1 MGGGQQMLAGMPQ
14 RLYAATPTR
23 LTTWMD
29 CPRRYRFAYLD
40 RPPPRRGAPWA
51 HNSLG
56 SSVHLALAGW
66 WRLPV
71 TKRTPSA
78 AGALLSARWV
88 EEGYRDPEQSTR
100 WRQRARA
107 LVERYVGALDPHD
120 EPCGVERT
128 VGLRY
133 GGAALSGRVDR
144 IDERPAPDGR
154 PELVI
159 VDYKAGRH
167 VCTDEDARCS
177 LALAVYAA
185 AAARVLRQR
194 CRRVELHHVPSGTV
208 ASWEHTDEAL
218 DRHLGR
224 AEALAEECREAD
236 ARFTDARFTDARFA
250 DEATRDAAFPP
261 RPGPRCAWCDWSP
274 SCPEGR
280 TAAPAR
286 RSWDGLGEPD

>member
-1 MGGGQQMLAGMPQ
+1 MSGGQQTLAGMPQ

-40 RPPPRRGAPWA
+40 RPPPRRGPPWA

-66 WRLPV
+66 WRLPL
-71 TKRTPSA
+71 TRRTPSA
-78 AGALLSARWV
+78 AGALLSTHWAKD
-88 EEGYRDPEQSTR
+88 GYRDPEQSTR
-100 WRQRARA
+100 WRERARA
-107 LVERYVGALDPHD
+107 LVERYVSTLDPRD
-120 EPCGVERT
+120 EPQGVERT
-128 VGLRY
+128 VALRH

-144 IDERPAPDGR
+144 IDERPTPDGR
-154 PELVI
+154 RELVV

-167 VCTDEDARCS
+167 ISTDDDARCS

-194 CRRVELHHVPSGTV
+194 CHRVELHHVPSGTV
-208 ASWEHTDEAL
+208 AGWEHTDETL
-218 DRHLGR
+218 DRHLRR
-224 AEALAEECREAD
+224 AETLAEECRGAD
-236 ARFTDARFTDARFA
+236 AGFA
-250 DEATRDAAFPP
+250 EEASRDAAFPP